1 MTNYTIS
8 SFSAT
13 ENVGDSIF
21 HNNMITS
28 GTVVITPN
36 SRYVV
41 SASDFSIP
49 NLPTGIAS
57 VVFTDNTT
65 AGQPGNTVTVTFT
78 FASSFSVTSN
88 FNIGLGIQGDAKLYD
103 PSIQTVSYTIKLID
117 DTNVNLNG
125 SSSLKDSS
133 GSVITGSTS
142 GGVITYPISGNVTTS
157 VLTKIAELTITND
170 TNYYFKNKTYL
181 KYINLSSSELKLK
194 QTSVTRDSNKRMTS
208 IVYDVMLSISSS
220 IKSPAKAIIN
230 YNAITTPTT
239 TKEIARVE
247 YGYFQASN
255 LGENRTIRVYGD
267 IGAEFNIAVI
277 KDSDKSSILDTNIA
291 NTDILDITAGGSI
304 KAFSKKITG
313 IGPKTKGISYCDF
326 KQIIPSGTD
335 KYYIN
340 IYPINNST
348 LNSKMPTTYPNYT
361 IEQYANPTLTITS
374 AEGTGTGYTVT
385 TAGRVDHIGRPN
397 AYAYELAGTGVT
409 ESISLTIV
417 ATRSSSNT
425 FKTVT
430 NPAWSSSDATASHW
444 DNSVPADNGG
454 MHIEMYDLKTVYGDA
469 GAGANTIATITATV
483 RIKKW
488 GNATTVMT
496 LDTGKFLTCNA
507 L

>member
-1 MTNYTIS
+1 MANYTVTK
-8 SFSAT
+8 FKTT
-13 ENVGDSIF
+13 ESIGDSIF
-21 HNNMITS
+21 FNNMVTS
-28 GTVVITPN
+28 GTIVITPN

-78 FASSFSVTSN
+78 FADSFSITSN

-103 PSIQTVSYTIKLID
+103 PSIQTVSYIIKLID
-117 DTNVNLNG
+117 QQSDNPNG
-125 SSSLKDSS
+125 ASALLSTTGSTVSTSGSDSDAIKTYTIS
-133 GSVITGSTS
+133 GSVVNNT
-142 GGVITYPISGNVTTS
+142 
-157 VLTKIAELTITND
+157 LTKIASLTITND
-170 TNYYFKNKTYL
+170 PGGFYFKNKTYL
-181 KYINLSSSELKLK
+181 KYINLSPSELKLK

-208 IVYDVMLSISSS
+208 IAYDVMLSISSS

-230 YNAITTPTT
+230 YDAIVTPTDR
-239 TKEIARVE
+239 KEVTRVE

-255 LGENRTIRVYGD
+255 LGENRAIRVYGD

-304 KAFSKKITG
+304 KAFSKKILG
-313 IGPKTKGISYCDF
+313 IGPKTKGISYCEF
-326 KQIIPSGTD
+326 KQTIPSGTD

-340 IYPINNST
+340 IYPINGST
-348 LNSKMPTTYPNYT
+348 LSSTMPTTYPNYT

-385 TAGRVDHIGRPN
+385 TVGRVDHVGRPN
-397 AYAYELAGTGVT
+397 AYAYELAGTGIT

-430 NPAWSSSDATASHW
+430 NPDWSSTDQTASDW
-444 DNSVPADNGG
+444 SNSVYADNGG
-454 MHIEMYDLKTVYGDA
+454 MHVEMYDLKTVYNGT
-469 GAGANTIATITATV
+469 NTIATITATA

-496 LDTGKFLTCNA
+496 LDTGKFLTCTA
-507 L
+507 